1 MAEWRVPKCGQTADG
16 RTHTNTKL
24 GSEGDSAIGGN
35 YGNKTKLFQNMDFML
50 RLLACALYML
60 HAALIYLVRKLET
73 NAHAHP
79 RVLRGFSYSIPSM
92 FRFFLSL
99 FPSKDSSIHCPEARS
114 RIGRLLNRISPPR
127 LPFAET
133 LYSLVGVSTMGT
145 FATERVAAQ
154 TKHFLH
160 LICSNFP

>member
-1 MAEWRVPKCGQTADG
+1 MAGAKVWADG
-16 RTHTNTKL
+16 TRTDADTKL
-24 GSEGDSAIGGN
+24 GSERDSALGGN
-35 YGNKTKLFQNMDFML
+35 YGSKTKLFKNMYFML
-50 RLLACALYML
+50 RLRACASLYML
-60 HAALIYLVRKLET
+60 HAALIYLVKKLET